1 MSLSVVNYMHMFVTP
16 FIDEFDDELPTTQ
29 ETLEGHSDEHI
40 IHQTTVF
47 PLLHWGP
54 CICHLY
60 NVEVCLF
67 RIYIHQNTADGGPN
81 LVKSIL
87 SNVLIHTPELPHYKV
102 VYHTGK
108 KVNLIILKG

>member
-1 MSLSVVNYMHMFVTP
+1 MHMFVTP
-16 FIDEFDDELPTTQ
+16 FIDEFDDELPTTP

-40 IHQTTVF
+40 IHQTPVF

-67 RIYIHQNTADGGPN
+67 RVYIHILQNIADGGPN
-81 LVKSIL
+81 LVKSIIN
-87 SNVLIHTPELPHYKV
+87 NVLIHTPELPFYKV

-108 KVNLIILKG
+108 KVNLMILKG